1 MLPLA
6 SMRRAAVAGRGFG
19 QRRCLFSSLSPQAGA
34 EHDNPCVQHR

>member
-6 SMRRAAVAGRGFG
+6 SMRRAAVAERGFG
-19 QRRCLFSSLSPQAGA
+19 QRRCRFLLLSPQAGI